1 MLSGG
6 RRSGVWPLWLPFA
19 GGLLSV
25 AASALAG
32 SGLWTT
38 AGPAPALISAI
49 ALDPSDPARL
59 YASVFDSS
67 TGLVRGEIYRG
78 TGRGSSWQSLMQTP
92 ANSWVLS
99 LAADPSTPA
108 TIYAFVS
115 SGDLQ
120 KSLDGGSTWSSVAS
134 FGRSSGSLAF
144 SAADPGAL
152 YLAGAS
158 CTCGPTGCLPGDCVA
173 AIFRSRDGGANF
185 DTLPL
190 GTGSFVTAFAADPTH
205 ANVLYAGTDA
215 GLFDTVDGGA
225 TWGRISKTIDG
236 SCPLVSAL
244 TLDPHDNQSILVGF
258 FQSGS
263 SPCGG
268 AYLTGDA
275 GNSWKRLNGLPMH
288 ATSFLF
294 GPEGAGRLYAAAGTA
309 SGASV
314 YESADGGD
322 HWTVLA
328 GGLAGH
334 YPQQLAGDASAQQ
347 LYVSTDGGVF
357 DLEVLEGRSIAPAT
371 ARKAATRTLTDRQ
384 P

>member
-1 MLSGG
+1 MLSAG
-6 RRSGVWPLWLPFA
+6 RRSGVWLLWLPFT
-19 GGLLSV
+19 GGLLSI
-25 AASALAG
+25 AGSALAG
-32 SGLWTT
+32 SGVWTT

-49 ALDPSDPARL
+49 ALDPSDPGRL
-59 YASVFDSS
+59 YAAVFDSS
-67 TGLVRGEIYRG
+67 TGLVKGEIYRG
-78 TGRGSSWQSLMQTP
+78 SGRGSSWQPLMQTP
-92 ANSWVLS
+92 SNSWVLS

-120 KSLDGGSTWSSVAS
+120 KSVDGGATWNPVAS

-158 CTCGPTGCLPGDCVA
+158 CSCGPTGCLPGDCVA

-190 GTGSFVTAFAADPTH
+190 GTGSFVTAFVADPTR

-244 TLDPHDNQSILVGF
+244 SLDPHDNQSILVGF
-258 FQSGS
+258 FESGS

-268 AYLTGDA
+268 TYLTDDA
-275 GNSWKRLNGLPMH
+275 GGSWKRLNGLPMH

-294 GPEGAGRLYAAAGTA
+294 GPEGTGRLDAAAGTA

-322 HWTVLA
+322 HWTILA

-334 YPQQLAGDASAQQ
+334 YPQQLVGDVSGQQ

-357 DLEVLEGRSIAPAT
+357 DLEVLESRSIAPAK
-371 ARKAATRTLTDRQ
+371 ARKAAPRTLTGRQ

>member
-1 MLSGG
+1 MLSAR
-6 RRSGVWPLWLPFA
+6 RRSDVRLLLAPPLL
-19 GGLLSV
+19 
-25 AASALAG
+25 ALAAVALGG
-32 SGLWTT
+32 SGLWTS

-49 ALDPSDPARL
+49 AIDPSDPTRL
-59 YASVFDSS
+59 YASVFDTS
-67 TGLVRGEIYRG
+67 TGLVRGRIYRG
-78 TGRGSSWQSLMQTP
+78 TARGTSWQPLVQTP
-92 ANSWVLS
+92 SNSWVLS
-99 LAADPSTPA
+99 LAADPSAPGTL
-108 TIYAFVS
+108 YAFVS

-120 KSLDGGSTWSSVAS
+120 KSLDGGATWNSVAS

-144 SAADPGAL
+144 SAADPMAL

-158 CTCGPTGCLPGDCVA
+158 CNCGPTGCLPGDCAA
-173 AIFRSRDGGANF
+173 AIFRSRNGGASF

-190 GTGSFVTAFAADPTH
+190 GSGSFVTAFAADPTR
-205 ANVLYAGTDA
+205 ANLLYAGTDA

-236 SCPLVSAL
+236 PCPLVSAL
-244 TLDPHDNQSILVGF
+244 ALDPRDSQSILVGF

-268 AYLTGDA
+268 AYLTADA
-275 GNSWKRLNGLPMH
+275 GNSWKRLNGFPIH

-294 GPEGAGRLYAAAGTA
+294 GPEGAGRLYAAAGA
-309 SGASV
+309 AGGASV

-334 YPQQLAGDASAQQ
+334 YPQQLVGDASAQQ

-357 DLEVLEGRSIAPAT
+357 DLEVLESRSVAPAP
-371 ARKAATRTLTDRQ
+371 ARRTATRTLTGRQ